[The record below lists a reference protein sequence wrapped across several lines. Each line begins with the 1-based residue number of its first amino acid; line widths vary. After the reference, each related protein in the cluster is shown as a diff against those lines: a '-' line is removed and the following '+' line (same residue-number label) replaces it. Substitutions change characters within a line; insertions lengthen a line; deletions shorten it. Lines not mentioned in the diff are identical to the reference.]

1 MSDEKQTEQISN
13 KRESVNE
20 QLWRGEIEVEE
31 LIKLLQKV
39 PPDGKVRIYGN
50 KLQIMSPVD
59 EKVYT
64 LDRVR

>member
-1 MSDEKQTEQISN
+1 MKTEKLKN

-20 QLWRGEIEVEE
+20 QLWRGEVEVQD
-31 LIKLLQKV
+31 LIDFLKKV

-50 KLQIMSPVD
+50 KLQIMSPAD
-59 EKVYT
+59 QKVYT